1 MASRDSKIG
10 CKIKKVMGAGCS
22 RPGERKRLKPEAVPS
37 VFSFACKNESS
48 SAREQRYSKRVKC
61 DRDHSE
67 NVSSSECIRDHS
79 ENGSSSECVVNEV
92 VVESV
97 QEVNVDCEC
106 YESDEK
112 KLHDQS
118 IQCDIGKSNRFSIEK
133 LQSNDKMVK
142 YYTGFENYDHFMMFF
157 QVLGPA
163 AHDLNLKSNLLS
175 PQDQFFLVMIKLRQA
190 KEDIEL
196 SYLFQVSE
204 STVSNIIVTW
214 INFMYF
220 QLKEINIWPSRS
232 VIDEYMP
239 DDFFANF
246 CKTRVI
252 IDATEVPI
260 NKPQN
265 VNAQSATFSNYKNK
279 NTLKVMIGCTPHGTV
294 SYISDAYCGA
304 TSDRQIIERS
314 DLLRDLDKFQ
324 DHDSIMADRG
334 IMVQDLFAPRNIQV
348 NTPTMLKGKSQLEAQ
363 DVVKDRRIASK
374 RIHVERIIGL
384 AKTFK
389 ILKKELPQGKAIL
402 GSRIIF
408 ICFSILNFRPC
419 IVDKYS

>member
-1 MASRDSKIG
+1 MAL
-10 CKIKKVMGAGCS
+10 VYY
-22 RPGERKRLKPEAVPS
+22 E
-37 VFSFACKNESS
+37 NESPS
-48 SAREQRYSKRVKC
+48 TREQRYSKRVKC
-61 DRDHSE
+61 DTDQSE
-67 NVSSSECIRDHS
+67 NVSSGECVVN
-79 ENGSSSECVVNEV
+79 ENVSSSECVVNEV
-92 VVESV
+92 VVESA
-97 QEVNVDCEC
+97 QEVSVDCESEC
-106 YESDEK
+106 YRPKSDEK
-112 KLHDQS
+112 KLQDLS
-118 IQCDIGKSNRFSIEK
+118 VQCDIGKNNRLSIEK

-175 PQDQFFLVMIKLRQA
+175 PQDQLFLAMMKLRQA

-220 QLKEINIWPSRS
+220 PLKELNIWPSRS

-246 CKTRVI
+246 HKTRVI
-252 IDATEVPI
+252 LDATEVPI

-279 NTLKVMIGCTPHGTV
+279 NTLKVMIGCTPCGTV

-304 TSDRQIIERS
+304 ASDRQIIERS
-314 DLLRDLDKFQ
+314 DLLLEKDKFQ

-334 IMVQDLFAPRNIQV
+334 IMVQDLFASRNIQV
-348 NTPTMLKGKSQLEAQ
+348 NTPTILKGKSQLEAQ
-363 DVVKDRRIASK
+363 DVAKDRRITSK

-384 AKTFK
+384 ARTFK

-408 ICFSILNFRPC
+408 ICFSLLNFRPC

>member
-1 MASRDSKIG
+1 
-10 CKIKKVMGAGCS
+10 
-22 RPGERKRLKPEAVPS
+22 
-37 VFSFACKNESS
+37 VFAFTSSTECS
-48 SAREQRYSKRVKC
+48 SAREKRYSKRAKC
-61 DRDHSE
+61 G
-67 NVSSSECIRDHS
+67 SSEVECDI
-79 ENGSSSECVVNEV
+79 SSEDLATGDCAVNEV
-92 VVESV
+92 VVECVEVCVECDDELSEQCDQSV
-97 QEVNVDCEC
+97 QCDFDKGN
-106 YESDEK
+106 K
-112 KLHDQS
+112 WS
-118 IQCDIGKSNRFSIEK
+118 IDN
-133 LQSNDKMVK
+133 LQTNPKMVK
-142 YYTGFENYDHFMMFF
+142 YYTGFESYDHFMMFF
-157 QVLGPA
+157 QILGAA
-163 AHDLNLKSNLLS
+163 AHDLNVKCTLLS
-175 PQDQFFLVMIKLRQA
+175 PQDQLFLVMMKLRQA

-196 SYLFQVSE
+196 SFMFRVSE
-204 STVSNIIVTW
+204 STVSNIVNTW

-220 QLKEINIWPSRS
+220 QLKEINLWPSRS
-232 VIDEYMP
+232 VVDEFMP
-239 DDFFANF
+239 TDFFTNF
-246 CKTRVI
+246 PKTRVI
-252 IDATEVPI
+252 LDATEVPI
-260 NKPQN
+260 HKPQN

-279 NTLKVMIGCTPHGTV
+279 NTLKVMVGCTPRGTV
-294 SYISDAYCGA
+294 SYISDAYCGS

-314 DLLRDLDKFQ
+314 DLLHDKDKFQ

-334 IMVQDLFAPRNIQV
+334 IMVQDLFAPHNIQV